1 MARRVVKGRPNRD
14 NDEAIPTADQ
24 RKQGVASD
32 DRGYS
37 GLPQLEASLTG
48 VIISLSSDSHSA
60 ISNALRAYDRL
71 VVKESHNI

>member
-1 MARRVVKGRPNRD
+1 MARRAVKGRPNRA
-14 NDEAIPTADQ
+14 NDEAIPAADQ

-48 VIISLSSDSHSA
+48 VIISLSS
-60 ISNALRAYDRL
+60 
-71 VVKESHNI
+71 ES